1 MSSVTRLGS
10 RVALLP
16 LSRFDREALR
26 RPLTGEGTTRNG
38 RAALP
43 VMRSLLARHFAGMAE
58 APTPAELWQALR
70 ASAVGA
76 RERGALCNLFGS
88 MRFPEYRELVFDAG
102 LPLYELARALTNAG
116 ITPFTATRW
125 LNRFAAPEPP
135 EDRPRRRIPESS
147 AKRRSGHG
155 PTIARSVRLG

>member
-1 MSSVTRLGS
+1 MSPVSRLGS
-10 RVALLP
+10 RVALRP

-26 RPLTGEGTTRNG
+26 KPLPEEGTTRNG

-43 VMRSLLARHFAGMAE
+43 VMRSLLARHFAGMADSP
-58 APTPAELWQALR
+58 APAELWQALR
-70 ASAVGA
+70 ANAVGA
-76 RERGALCNLFGS
+76 RERGALYTLFGS

-125 LNRFAAPEPP
+125 LNQFAAPEPP
-135 EDRPRRRIPESS
+135 GAGEATE
-147 AKRRSGHG
+147 
-155 PTIARSVRLG
+155 

>member
-1 MSSVTRLGS
+1 MSSVTRLGT

-26 RPLTGEGTTRNG
+26 QPLTGEGTTRNG
-38 RAALP
+38 RAPLP
-43 VMRSLLARHFAGMAE
+43 VMQSLLGRHFAGMAE

-76 RERGALCNLFGS
+76 RERGALYNLFGS

-102 LPLYELARALTNAG
+102 IA
-116 ITPFTATRW
+116 PFTATRW

-135 EDRPRRRIPESS
+135 EDRPRRRVPESS